1 MRRHPREARGLDRRE
16 FLRRSAAA
24 TLGLSGAGAL
34 LAACGGD
41 DATGLAGD
49 TNRAGDTVTP
59 EDSPFQLARRDNP
72 VTLPL
77 FDDNPPIESGLQP
90 ESGATLKIYN
100 YIDYLWKRKVNEFAE
115 QFDCK
120 VEISTFTTMDEA
132 VAKLASGEAE
142 FDVFFATV
150 DRLGKLVAGKILQP
164 LNLEYIPNLQGN
176 IWPQLVDPFY
186 DKGAQ
191 YTVPYV
197 VWADGIGYRTDKV
210 TEDIAS
216 LPNPYEIFWDGGYT
230 GKTFLLDDYRD
241 AIGMVLLRNGGTDVN
256 TGDAAQLEQA
266 RADLIDLIDLVNI
279 KVSAEDYSKVPEG
292 AAWIHQSWSGS
303 MIAAPY
309 YLPQGVDAS
318 AIGFWY
324 PETGTGVVG
333 NDTMT
338 VLRGADNPVLAHQF
352 LNFMLDEKN
361 AYENFYNY
369 VGYQPPLNNVTPE
382 SLVADE
388 AIPEHLASAVV
399 AKEDYDRSQELLEL
413 APDVDILWQ
422 NIWAEFKSGV

>member
-1 MRRHPREARGLDRRE
+1 MTLHPREPRGLDRRQ
-16 FLRRSAAA
+16 FLQRSAAA
-24 TLGLSGAGAL
+24 ALGLSSTGTL

-41 DATGLAGD
+41 DTTGAVG
-49 TNRAGDTVTP
+49 TGSGDTVTP

-77 FDDNPPIESGLQP
+77 FDDNPPIEAGLEP

-100 YIDYLWKRKVNEFAE
+100 YIDYLWKRKTNEFAKE
-115 QFDCK
+115 FDCK
-120 VEISTFTTMDEA
+120 VEISTFNTMDEA
-132 VAKLASGEAE
+132 VAKLAAGTAD

-150 DRLGKLVAGKILQP
+150 DRLGKLVAAKILQP

-186 DKGAQ
+186 DRGAL

-197 VWADGIGYRTDKV
+197 IWADGIGYRTDKV

-216 LPNPYEIFWDGGYT
+216 LPNPYDIFWDGGYS

-256 TGDAAQLEQA
+256 TDDAAAIDQA
-266 RADLIDLIDLVNI
+266 RTDLLALIDAVNI

-309 YLPQGVDAS
+309 YLPKGVDAS
-318 AIGFWY
+318 ALGFWY
-324 PETGTGVVG
+324 PTSGTGVVG

-338 VLRGADNPVLAHQF
+338 VLRGAQNPVLAHHF
-352 LNFMLDEKN
+352 LNFMLDEQN
-361 AYENFYNY
+361 AYDNFYNFN
-369 VGYQPPLNNVTPE
+369 GYQPPLNNVTPE

-388 AIPEHLASAVV
+388 AVPPNLASAVLT
-399 AKEDYDRSQELLEL
+399 KEDYDRSQELLEL
-413 APDVDILWQ
+413 APEADTLWQ
-422 NIWAEFKSGV
+422 NAWAEFKAGV